1 LSTRWSPSFKLL
13 IVVAVSTIGAWL
25 LFRARLVLS
34 PLVLALLLALLAS
47 YPANWLTRRTG
58 WQRGLSAAIVL
69 VLALLLVAA
78 LSILVVPWLVALL
91 RSFGTTLVNV
101 IQQLL
106 DVTPRPVAITPTL
119 TVNLGEF
126 YAPINEW
133 LRGLLSPDLNTLQN
147 LQQLFFPFASGAA
160 TVVIGAASGALWI
173 VFILVV
179 SFFLIT
185 DAHLIYRSV
194 AAVIPEVWRPEL
206 HKLWRELV
214 DIWDAFIRGRL
225 LLSVV
230 MGFLVGTTLSILGVR
245 SAPALG
251 FLYGVLSLVPGV
263 GPVIAAIP
271 GVLIALIL
279 GSSWI
284 PLPNLWFAL
293 LVTGVY
299 LFLEQFVENM
309 YLLPRVVGRRIAL
322 HPGVVIVGAVVGGEL
337 AGVLGI
343 LLAAPVIASLRVL
356 LTYVLRKL
364 FDEEPLPTVEG
375 LPQRERIW
383 RDAVRE
389 RDIRGVLFDLDG
401 TLVETDD
408 QLVQELARRM
418 RPLRRVLSE
427 QERLRLARRWLL
439 RGEGVVNWAITWL
452 DRLHLDN
459 LILRMDNRFRRWRG
473 IAKPEQ
479 FMAVAGSIESLRA
492 LSQKGFSLGVVTS
505 RPRKDTEAYLAQYN
519 LNGLFETVVTRD
531 EVKRL
536 KPHPLPMRLAA
547 QELGLSPHRCV
558 LVGDTGVDVRA
569 AKVAGSLSVGVLSG
583 FGEENDFDEAD
594 LVLDSPAQLVEWL

>member
-13 IVVAVSTIGAWL
+13 IIVAVSIIGAWL
-25 LFRARLVLS
+25 LFRARLVLT
-34 PLVLALLLALLAS
+34 PLILALLLALLAS
-47 YPANWLTRRTG
+47 YPANWMTRRTG
-58 WQRGLSAAIVL
+58 WRRGLSAAIVL
-69 VLALLLVAA
+69 LLALLLVAA
-78 LSILVVPWLVALL
+78 LSVLVVPWLVALL

-106 DVTPRPVAITPTL
+106 EATPRPVAISPTL
-119 TVNLGEF
+119 TVDLGEF

-179 SFFLIT
+179 SFFVIT

-194 AAVIPEVWRPEL
+194 VVIIPEVWRPEL
-206 HKLWRELV
+206 RKLWRELA

-225 LLSVV
+225 LLSLL
-230 MGFLVGTTLSILGVR
+230 MGFLIGVALSILGVR

-251 FLYGVLSLVPGV
+251 FLYGILSFVPGV

-293 LVTGVY
+293 LVTGIY
-299 LFLEQFVENM
+299 ILLEQFENI
-309 YLLPRVVGRRIAL
+309 YLLPRVVGRRVAL

-375 LPQRERIW
+375 LPHRELIW
-383 RDAVRE
+383 RDVVRE
-389 RDIRGVLFDLDG
+389 REVRGVLFDLDG

-408 QLVQELARRM
+408 QLTQELAGRL
-418 RPLRRVLSE
+418 RPFHRLLSE
-427 QERLRLARRWLL
+427 QERLRLARRWLM
-439 RGEGVVNWAITWL
+439 RGEIVVNWAITWL
-452 DRLHLDN
+452 DRLHLGN

-473 IAKPEQ
+473 IARPEQ
-479 FMAVAGSIESLRA
+479 FKAVAGSIDSLRI

-505 RPRKDTEAYLAQYN
+505 RSRKDTEAYLAEYN
-519 LNGLFETVVTRD
+519 LNGLFESVVTRD

-536 KPHPLPMRLAA
+536 KPHPLPVRLAA
-547 QELGLSPHRCV
+547 QELGLSPSRCV
-558 LVGDTGVDVRA
+558 LVGDTGVDVRS
-569 AKVAGSLSVGVLSG
+569 AKVAGSLSVSVLSG
-583 FGEENDFDEAD
+583 FGEPSDFEEAD
-594 LVLDSPAQLVEWL
+594 LVLESPAQLVEWL

>member
-1 LSTRWSPSFKLL
+1 LSTRWSPSFKFL
-13 IVVAVSTIGAWL
+13 IIVAVSIIGTWL
-25 LFRARLVLS
+25 LFRARLVLT

-47 YPANWLTRRTG
+47 YPANWVTRRTG

-69 VLALLLVAA
+69 LLALLLVAA
-78 LSILVVPWLVALL
+78 LSVLVVPWLVALL
-91 RSFGTTLVNV
+91 RSFGTTLVSV

-106 DVTPRPVAITPTL
+106 EATPKPVAITPTL
-119 TVNLGEF
+119 TVDLGEF

-160 TVVIGAASGALWI
+160 TVVIGAASGALWV

-179 SFFLIT
+179 SFFVIT

-194 AAVIPEVWRPEL
+194 VTVIPEVWRPEL
-206 HKLWRELV
+206 RKLWRGLV

-225 LLSVV
+225 LLSLL
-230 MGFLVGTTLSILGVR
+230 MGFLVWAALSILGVR

-251 FLYGVLSLVPGV
+251 FLYGILSLVPGV

-284 PLPNLWFAL
+284 PLPNLWFGL
-293 LVTGVY
+293 LVTGTY
-299 LFLEQFVENM
+299 LLLEQFENM
-309 YLLPRVVGRRIAL
+309 YLLPRVVGRRVAL
-322 HPGVVIVGAVVGGEL
+322 HPGVVIVGAVVGWEL

-356 LTYVLRKL
+356 LNYVLRKL
-364 FDEEPLPTVEG
+364 FDEEPLLTFEG
-375 LPQRERIW
+375 LSQRELIW
-383 RDAVRE
+383 RDVVRE
-389 RDIRGVLFDLDG
+389 REVRGVLFDLDG

-408 QLVQELARRM
+408 QLTQELAGRL
-418 RPLRRVLSE
+418 RPFHRLLSE
-427 QERLRLARRWLL
+427 QERLRLARRWLM
-439 RGEGVVNWAITWL
+439 RGEIVVNWAITWL
-452 DRLHLDN
+452 DRLHLGN

-473 IAKPEQ
+473 IARPEQ
-479 FMAVAGSIESLRA
+479 FKAVAGSIDSLRI

-505 RPRKDTEAYLAQYN
+505 RSRKDTEAYLAEYN
-519 LNGLFETVVTRD
+519 LNGLFESVVTRD

-536 KPHPLPMRLAA
+536 KPHPLPVRLAA
-547 QELGLSPHRCV
+547 QELGLSPSRCV
-558 LVGDTGVDVRA
+558 LVGDTGVDVRS
-569 AKVAGSLSVGVLSG
+569 AKVAGSLSVSVLSG
-583 FGEENDFDEAD
+583 FGEPSDFEEAD
-594 LVLDSPAQLVEWL
+594 LVLESPAQLVEWL